1 MTKEKLPLLG
11 KTKQELKKI
20 VEQLGGKPY
29 VASQIAKWLYQNKVS
44 SIAEMTNL
52 SKKFREDLSAIYEV
66 GFILPMSVSKS
77 KDGTK
82 KYLFKYAEHVFIESA
97 YIPEK
102 SRATLCISSQMG
114 CKMACAF
121 CATGKQGFGSHLTTH
136 QIINQLLSIPEADK
150 ITNIVYMGMGEPLD
164 NLNNVLESIEILTSE
179 YGLAMSPKRITVSS
193 IGMVNKLKVLAEKCS
208 AHIAIS
214 LHSPFDDERATFM
227 PIQKASPISEVVA
240 LLKTFDF
247 NRQRRISFE
256 YILFKDFNDTPK
268 HVKGIVKLLHGLN
281 ARVNLIAFHEVDEVP
296 FKKSSKETIQWF
308 CDQLNAH
315 GVKTT
320 IRTSRGE
327 DIEAA
332 CGLLSTKEI
341 MSDE

>member
-1 MTKEKLPLLG
+1 MAIKKIPLLG
-11 KTKQELKKI
+11 KTRKGLREV
-20 VEQLGGKPY
+20 VETLGAKPY
-29 VASQIAKWLYQNKVS
+29 VASQIAKWLYQNKVQ
-44 SIAEMTNL
+44 SIDEMTNL
-52 SKKFREDLSAIYEV
+52 SKKFRAILSENYEV
-66 GFILPMSVSKS
+66 GFIPPVSVSQS

-82 KYLFKYAEHVFIESA
+82 KYLFKYGENTFIESA

-102 SRATLCISSQMG
+102 TRATLCISSQMG

-136 QIINQLLSIPEADK
+136 QIVNQLLSLPERDR

-164 NLNNVLESIEILTSE
+164 NLNHVLESIEIFTE
-179 YGLAMSPKRITVSS
+179 DYGLAMSPKRITVSS
-193 IGMVNKLKVLAEKCS
+193 IGMVNKLKVLSEKCS

-214 LHSPFDDERATFM
+214 LHSPFDEERATFM
-227 PIQKASPISEVVA
+227 PIQKASPISDVIA

-256 YILFKDFNDTPK
+256 YILFKDFNDTLK

-281 ARVNLIAFHEVDEVP
+281 ARVNLISFHEVDEVP
-296 FKKSSKETIQWF
+296 FKKSDAATLQWF
-308 CDQLNAH
+308 CDQLNAS

-327 DIEAA
+327 DIDAA
-332 CGLLSTKEI
+332 CGLRKNE
-341 MSDE
+341 